1 MFGASIGRAAQRIID
16 AMVRWLAHGHFNPN
30 ILTVVGV
37 AINVGSGLLFGF
49 GRFFWAGIVLIIAN
63 LFDMLDGQ
71 VARLSGRVTRFGG
84 FLDSSLDRL
93 SDMVVFVGLMVFY
106 ARATEYHSTLNVFL
120 AGAGL
125 MVSVWVRYAS
135 ARAESLIPKCD
146 VGFLRR
152 PERVVLFII
161 GALSTVPGSNNY
173 FAYRMPAV
181 LWVLAVGSY
190 WTFAHRMYHTWTE
203 VNRSEAK
210 HVVAESG
217 ASAGEQ
223 SEVRSK
229 PTLANKPASLGF
241 WSIVTAG
248 EVAAWRVKWEV
259 LFASI
264 LALWIGGRIVRSI
277 SQNPSRFIGLRPARI
292 GFASVVTVAVLV
304 GVLIGITVPERF

>member
-16 AMVRWLAHGHFNPN
+16 AIVRWLAHGHINPN
-30 ILTVVGV
+30 ILTVIGV
-37 AINVGSGLLFGF
+37 ALNVGCGLLFGM
-49 GRFFWAGIVLIIAN
+49 GLFFYAGVALVVAN

-106 ARATEYHSTLNVFL
+106 ARDTQFHSTLNVFL

-125 MVSVWVRYAS
+125 MGSVMVSYAS

-161 GALSTVPGSNNY
+161 GALSTHPESNNF
-173 FAYRMPAV
+173 FANRMPAV

-190 WTFAHRMYHTWTE
+190 WTFAHRMYHTWRELTKAEEKTTNVDDKASYSTASGKERPKQAE
-203 VNRSEAK
+203 V
-210 HVVAESG
+210 
-217 ASAGEQ
+217 
-223 SEVRSK
+223 
-229 PTLANKPASLGF
+229 P
-241 WSIVTAG
+241 I
-248 EVAAWRVKWEV
+248 
-259 LFASI
+259 
-264 LALWIGGRIVRSI
+264 
-277 SQNPSRFIGLRPARI
+277 
-292 GFASVVTVAVLV
+292 
-304 GVLIGITVPERF
+304 

>member
-1 MFGASIGRAAQRIID
+1 MFGASIGRAGQRIID
-16 AMVRWLAHGHFNPN
+16 AMVRWLAHGHINPN
-30 ILTVVGV
+30 ILTSVGV

-71 VARLSGRVTRFGG
+71 VARLSGRVTSFGG

-106 ARATEYHSTLNVFL
+106 ARDLESHSTLNVFL

-125 MVSVWVRYAS
+125 MGSVMVSYAS

-161 GALSTVPGSNNY
+161 GALSTHPGSTNF
-173 FAYRMPAV
+173 FANRMPAV

-190 WTFAHRMYHTWTE
+190 WTFAHRMYHTWRELTMADAKTANVDAEASYSQPSGSKERPKQAE
-203 VNRSEAK
+203 V
-210 HVVAESG
+210 
-217 ASAGEQ
+217 
-223 SEVRSK
+223 
-229 PTLANKPASLGF
+229 P
-241 WSIVTAG
+241 I
-248 EVAAWRVKWEV
+248 
-259 LFASI
+259 
-264 LALWIGGRIVRSI
+264 
-277 SQNPSRFIGLRPARI
+277 
-292 GFASVVTVAVLV
+292 
-304 GVLIGITVPERF
+304 

>member
-16 AMVRWLAHGHFNPN
+16 AIVRWLAIGHINPN
-30 ILTVVGV
+30 ILTVIGV
-37 AINVGSGLLFGF
+37 ALNVGCGLLFGL
-49 GRFFWAGIVLIIAN
+49 GWFFAAGIALIVAN

-106 ARATEYHSTLNVFL
+106 ARDTEAHSTLNVFL

-125 MVSVWVRYAS
+125 MGSVMVSYAS

-161 GALSTVPGSNNY
+161 GALSTHPGSSNF
-173 FAYRMPAV
+173 FANRMPAV

-190 WTFAHRMYHTWTE
+190 WTFAHRMYHTWRELTKSDAKTANVDADAAYAQSGGSKERPKRAE
-203 VNRSEAK
+203 V
-210 HVVAESG
+210 
-217 ASAGEQ
+217 
-223 SEVRSK
+223 
-229 PTLANKPASLGF
+229 P
-241 WSIVTAG
+241 I
-248 EVAAWRVKWEV
+248 
-259 LFASI
+259 
-264 LALWIGGRIVRSI
+264 
-277 SQNPSRFIGLRPARI
+277 
-292 GFASVVTVAVLV
+292 
-304 GVLIGITVPERF
+304 